1 MKKKNLDEIWFQ
13 YLRALSTAFPKLRFK
28 QSTCNWSKV
37 YPNEDPYKNTRFLLI
52 YHAYQNTLRKHGI
65 KKD

>member
-13 YLRALSTAFPKLRFK
+13 YKRALKTAFPKLRFK

-37 YPNEDPYKNTRFLLI
+37 YPNEDPHKNTRFLLI
-52 YHAYQNTLRKHGI
+52 ANAYKNTLRKNGYGN
-65 KKD
+65 

>member
-13 YLRALSTAFPKLRFK
+13 YKRALKTAFPKIRFK
-28 QSTCNWSKV
+28 QSTWNWREL

-52 YHAYQNTLRKHGI
+52 ANAYKNTLRKNGYGN
-65 KKD
+65 